1 MLATESSIIHKFQMC
16 EFDLEKA
23 LTADRS
29 PPFLTDVYVDVDCK
43 GLGSAW
49 VLGEHRAAFAAM
61 HPDRSLVLTPVV
73 VATAP
78 SGLAACRT
86 CGDKIAKGAV
96 RVGIAAEDSRGDW
109 GAIARWRHAS
119 CAGRDLRGWLDV
131 EGEGAQERTV
141 FRGPVILKLL
151 QNEGFEPKTKRRKK
165 HPKEESAA
173 ITPYEEA
180 SAHVMKTCVLKLYIG
195 LRDRLLGFKDLEPI
209 GKAEVMAAIM
219 GPEPEVEQPLS
230 TLLVKEE
237 VPARLPTPAAMVTRL
252 LPFQEEGLAW
262 MRAQEA
268 SSTRGGVLADEM
280 GMGKTIQTIAL
291 LMTNRLPLAES
302 SPLQRLAEVEAK
314 WEDLDD
320 EDPPK
325 QDTEAP
331 TCPNTPESRVDQDD
345 IQPKQEVDETGVG
358 EELPPFPW
366 PPDLSNAEQKLL
378 APCAT
383 LIVAPLAAVMQ
394 WKTEI
399 ERFSLPDTFRIL
411 IYHGPLRF
419 NLLDELS
426 KADIIITTY
435 STIEVDYRVCVDRQK
450 AQCVYC
456 GRKFFPDKLWVH
468 QKYFCG
474 PEAERTQKQKLTKR
488 KATATAVTNLT
499 GETVDLGGDS
509 DTEVAR
515 TPTIAN
521 TLKAII
527 KDAGRPLE
535 EARIPWF
542 RGSKVAPEEEE
553 GDKARVEALSA
564 TLPPDLNSL
573 TCSELKSALMEAKS
587 AVTGRKAT
595 LVQRL
600 EKILGRESDVCEIV
614 LSQGV
619 ASSSKKKG
627 KKGKQEPSPDT
638 TEASEV
644 AEWQGVDMRDSPLH
658 TKVWGRVVLDE
669 AHHIKSKTASRTKAI
684 YALPCRGTRWCLSGT
699 PIQNRVGEL
708 QSLLRFLRFDP
719 FGYYFCSYA
728 GCSCKLIEWQIGKDK
743 KCSTCHH
750 TLPKHYSY
758 FNKTVANPIKN
769 LGYVGAGRQAF
780 DILKNDVLRKILLR
794 RTKEERKAD
803 LELQPLEVVIR
814 RDELSEEEQDFY
826 QALYRQSE
834 IQFNTYA
841 DSGTILHNYAH
852 IFDLLIRLRQAV
864 NHPYL
869 IVHANSIV
877 GPNGVQGS
885 QIPSSS
891 RLMGGVGVCTICL
904 ESVASQAAYAKDCD
918 HVFHQSCVQEY
929 LTSFPGQGPA
939 CCPACMIPLTVDF
952 SATSEPEKCSTKASS
967 ILSKID
973 TGLFQ
978 SSTKIEALLQEMDLA
993 LSSDPESKFLVFSQ
1007 WGAWVGRDTGSLA
1020 SWRLLSGA
1028 CGKLALIVVAWW
1040 ALCRCRRGLISLRG
1054 SMQTASSRCC

>member
-1 MLATESSIIHKFQMC
+1 MC
-16 EFDLEKA
+16 DFDLEKV
-23 LTADRS
+23 LSVDRS
-29 PPFLTDVYVDVDCK
+29 PPFLPDVYVDVDN
-43 GLGSAW
+43 GILGSGW
-49 VLGEHRAAFAAM
+49 VLGVHRAAYAAM
-61 HPDRSLVLTPVV
+61 HPDKDRSLVLTPVV
-73 VATAP
+73 VAVAP

-86 CGDKIAKGAV
+86 CGEKIPKGVV

-109 GAIARWRHAS
+109 GAIPRWRHAS
-119 CAGRDLRGWLDV
+119 CAGRELRGWLDI
-131 EGEGAQERTV
+131 EGVGAQETM

-151 QNEGFEPKTKRRKK
+151 QNEGFEPKSKRRKK
-165 HPKEESAA
+165 DPKEESAP

-180 SAHVMKTCVLKLYIG
+180 TAHVMKTGVLKLYIS

-209 GKAEVMAAIM
+209 SKAEVIAAIM
-219 GPEPEVEQPLS
+219 APEPKVEEPLS

-237 VPARLPTPAAMVTRL
+237 SPARLPTPAAMVTRL

-262 MRAQEA
+262 MQAREA
-268 SSTRGGVLADEM
+268 STTRGGVLADEM

-291 LMTNRLPLAES
+291 LMTHRIPLVEG
-302 SPLQRLAEVEAK
+302 SPLQRLAKAEAK

-320 EDPPK
+320 EDP
-325 QDTEAP
+325 QETEAP
-331 TCPNTPESRVDQDD
+331 TCPNTPEPCIDHHSNP
-345 IQPKQEVDETGVG
+345 PKQVTSTDVR

-366 PPDLSNAEQKLL
+366 PPDLSDAEMKLL

-383 LIVAPLAAVMQ
+383 LVVAPLAAVMQ

-399 ERFSLPDTFRIL
+399 ERFSQPDTFRIL

-426 KADIIITTY
+426 KADIVITTY

-499 GETVDLGGDS
+499 GETVDLGGDT
-509 DTEVAR
+509 DTETEVAR

-542 RGSKVAPEEEE
+542 RGAKLASE
-553 GDKARVEALSA
+553 GGEDPARLEALST
-564 TLPPDLNSL
+564 TLPPDLNFL
-573 TCSELKSALMEAKS
+573 TCSELKSALIEAGS

-600 EKILGRESDVCEIV
+600 EKVLGRESDVCEIV
-614 LSQGV
+614 LSQSV
-619 ASSSKKKG
+619 ASQSKKKG
-627 KKGKQEPSPDT
+627 KKGKQQPAADSN
-638 TEASEV
+638 EASEV

-658 TKVWGRVVLDE
+658 TKVWARIVLDE

-814 RDELSEEEQDFY
+814 RDQLSEEEQDFY

-904 ESVASQAAYAKDCD
+904 ESVASQAAYAKECD

-939 CCPACMIPLTVDF
+939 CCPACMLPLTVDF
-952 SATSEPEKCSTKASS
+952 SATAEPEKCSTKASS

-973 TGLFQ
+973 TSLFQ

-993 LSSDPESKFLVFSQ
+993 LSNDPESKFLVFSQ
-1007 WGAWVGRDTGSLA
+1007 
-1020 SWRLLSGA
+1020 
-1028 CGKLALIVVAWW
+1028 
-1040 ALCRCRRGLISLRG
+1040 
-1054 SMQTASSRCC
+1054 